1 MSFPFPHPQQ
11 INLFLR
17 SYQLLTINQ
26 EYQFNYVLKGDRH
39 QPIILFLHGFMGNC
53 HDFDQVIN
61 NLGEFCCL
69 MVDLP
74 GHGQTKVQQ
83 DSDYQMP
90 NVALALTRLLAE
102 LEIKQCILV
111 GYSLGGRIALYLAI
125 HFPQYFQGV
134 ILESASPGLSNQ
146 LERDRRIIQD
156 YQLAAQLESSDLAD
170 FIQQWYSQPLFASF
184 VQHPNYPQAIARR
197 LGNDSYKLAKS
208 LRLIGLGTQ
217 PTLWNSLEKLQL
229 PLLLMVGE
237 LDAKFVMINQMMAQS
252 YPQASLQIV
261 EGAGH
266 NVHFEYPA
274 KFRKLLKH
282 FIASSL

>member
-1 MSFPFPHPQQ
+1 M
-11 INLFLR
+11 
-17 SYQLLTINQ
+17 
-26 EYQFNYVLKGDRH
+26 GD
-39 QPIILFLHGFMGNC
+39 C
-53 HDFDQVIN
+53 HDFAQVSD
-61 NLGEFCCL
+61 NLSEFCCL
-69 MVDLP
+69 TVDLP
-74 GHGQTKVQQ
+74 GHGQTKVRQ

-90 NVALALTRLLAE
+90 NVALALIELLVE

-146 LERDRRIIQD
+146 LERDHRIIQD
-156 YQLAAQLESSDLAD
+156 YQLAAQLESSDLTD
-170 FIQQWYSQPLFASF
+170 FIQQWYSQSLFASF

-197 LGNDSYKLAKS
+197 LDNDPYKLAKS

-217 PTLWNSLEKLQL
+217 PTLWDSLEKLQL

-237 LDAKFVMINQMMAQS
+237 LDAKFIMINQLIAQS

-261 EGAGH
+261 DGAGH
-266 NVHFEYPA
+266 NVHFEHPA
-274 KFRKLLKH
+274 EFRKLLKH